1 LLESRTSF
9 TELAKICGISVTAVI
24 RRYSRLKKTGIVTG
38 EHMYLNPLSVGYESI
53 AEVGIILRDLADR
66 EKVIERLRAK
76 TQVRFPGPGLGK
88 YDMYGL
94 LLARKLNELSEI
106 VQYVDVKPYV
116 KRLDVL
122 IFADLW
128 DNPWHPE
135 NLIVKPSEQK
145 NTVPSSNRTRTKFEQ
160 VQLDNVDIKIL
171 KALIKNSRVAFNEIA
186 EKLNI
191 STANVIKRYHFLR
204 EKNVLNLSS
213 ITLDLSKLG
222 YKAIADSYLKVENR
236 SAIPEIEA
244 QLLQIPNLTFCA
256 KFVGGVYD
264 MRIAVIISDLDDFF
278 SLKKQIYSIKNIKN
292 AEFYLFGP
300 TPPWPDDFIGQTLIS
315 IQDK

>member
-1 LLESRTSF
+1 
-9 TELAKICGISVTAVI
+9 
-24 RRYSRLKKTGIVTG
+24 
-38 EHMYLNPLSVGYESI
+38 
-53 AEVGIILRDLADR
+53 LADR
-66 EKVIERLRAK
+66 EKVLERLRTK

-88 YDMYGL
+88 YDTYGL

-106 VQYVDVKPYV
+106 VQYVDIKPYV
-116 KRLDVL
+116 KSLNVL

-135 NLIVKPSEQK
+135 NLVVKPSEQK
-145 NTVPSSNRTRTKFEQ
+145 NMIPSTNRSRKKFEH
-160 VQLDNVDIKIL
+160 VELDDADIKIL
-171 KALIKNSRVAFNEIA
+171 KALMENSRVAFIEIA

-222 YKAIADSYLKVENR
+222 YKAIADSYLKIENR
-236 SAIPEIEA
+236 STMPEVET

-256 KFVGGVYD
+256 KYVGGVYD

-278 SLKKQIYSIKNIKN
+278 ALKKQIYSIRNIKK

-300 TPPWPDDFIGQTLIS
+300 TPPWPDDFIGQTLI
-315 IQDK
+315 